1 MKKVIILIVGLI
13 ILFCGGI
20 FGGKL
25 VADRANKSNNSTNKQ
40 ITLNTTSVPQQKVD
54 NNTINGFDLGLLTKD
69 QFHQAESLGEKYK
82 SRNIFANN
90 INAILYSSEHFKNT
104 YVSRISILTPYAQVV
119 SESAELAKN
128 YKDINDN
135 TLIEQLKETNTN
147 LNMIFCFA
155 TVGGEE
161 VDFAKEDN
169 IVIIIH
175 NQDGTQKTIQPIKM
189 SNDIKN
195 ESTTNFLPDNPICKN
210 TISGKFDISGLTN
223 IKSVDVK
230 IIQPNMPEVSQNFDW
245 NQINQL

>member
-1 MKKVIILIVGLI
+1 MKKIIILIAGLI

-20 FGGKL
+20 LGGKL
-25 VADRANKSNNSTNKQ
+25 YADKVAQNNNTSKQ
-40 ITLNTTSVPQQKVD
+40 ITSNTVSVPQQKVD
-54 NNTINGFDLGLLTKD
+54 NNTINGFDLGVLTQD
-69 QFHQAESLGEKYK
+69 EFHQAESLGEKYK
-82 SRNIFANN
+82 SKNIFVNN

-104 YVSRISILTPYAQVV
+104 YVSGISILTPYAQVV
-119 SESAELAKN
+119 GESAELAKN
-128 YKDINDN
+128 YKDINDD

-147 LNMIFCFA
+147 LNIIFCFA

-169 IVIIIH
+169 IVMIIY
-175 NQDGTQKTIQPIKM
+175 NQDGSQKTLQPIKM

-210 TISGKFDISGLTN
+210 TISGKFDITGLTN

-230 IIQPNMPEVSQNFDW
+230 VIQPVKPEVSQSFDW